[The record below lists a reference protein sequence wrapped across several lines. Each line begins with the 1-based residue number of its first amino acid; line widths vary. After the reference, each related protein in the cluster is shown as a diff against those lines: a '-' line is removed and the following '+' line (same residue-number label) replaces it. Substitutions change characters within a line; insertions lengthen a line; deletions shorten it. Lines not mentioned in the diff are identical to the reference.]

1 MTEGVYLY
9 EHINYKGYEL
19 HIKVEGT
26 FNMNDLLSMGIKNDD
41 ISSLRIIG
49 DYEVEIYEHSKFNGI
64 RHITR
69 NSIDDFRKINWND
82 KMSSIKITKLNNSI
96 IPAPAPAPAPSP
108 APSPVSIQGTN
119 IYNEVRD
126 AVVTLTMIVNNSAW
140 VGSGFFYEHNNNYY
154 ICTVAHN
161 VITNTR
167 NDKIDKIYASISNIN
182 NTGENKIIQCS
193 VVGVAG
199 NADLAV
205 LRVQENIYNQKTLT
219 FVNSRAEK
227 PGNKCYIIGDPRGV
241 DPISI
246 CDGIIRDNKYI
257 YNNLIE
263 SMCVSAPI
271 YGGNS
276 GGPITNSNGEVIG
289 LVSYGLNNTDTI
301 SWGTSSYIAENIFI
315 KIINSNS
322 NFIGGTLNASLYPVD
337 AIYSY
342 INNLIP
348 NKLEGYY
355 VDNTNNS
362 TLHKNDIILKIW
374 NKKLGLY
381 HNQHTP
387 VDIYL
392 NPNMSL
398 SMDVKRNS
406 NDILV
411 FTSIFLLSTV
421 NDKPMTGSNEEIEL
435 RRIGPIVKVL
445 PEDL

>member
-19 HIKVEGT
+19 HIKSEGD

-41 ISSLRIIG
+41 ISSLRIVG
-49 DYEVEIYEHSKFNGI
+49 DFEVEMYEHINFNGNKY
-64 RHITR
+64 TSR
-69 NSIDDFRKINWND
+69 NSIDDFRILGWND
-82 KMSSIKITKLNNSI
+82 RMTSIKIKKINNNS
-96 IPAPAPAPAPSP
+96 PSP
-108 APSPVSIQGTN
+108 SQTPTPSPIEENSN
-119 IYNEVRD
+119 IYTKVRD
-126 AVVTLTMIVNNSAW
+126 AVVTLTMIVENSAW
-140 VGSGFFYEHNNNYY
+140 VGSGFFYEHNNDYY

-193 VVGVAG
+193 VIGVAG

-205 LRVQENIYNQKTLT
+205 LRVQENIYNQKTLEFT
-219 FVNSRAEK
+219 NSRNEE
-227 PGNKCYIIGDPRGV
+227 PGNKCYVIGDPRGIDAV
-241 DPISI
+241 SI

-289 LVSYGLNNTDTI
+289 LISYGLNNTDTI
-301 SWGTSSYIAENIFI
+301 SWGASSYIAENIFI
-315 KIINSNS
+315 KMINSNS

-362 TLHKNDIILKIW
+362 TLNKNDIILKIW
-374 NKKLGLY
+374 NKKIGLY
-381 HNQHTP
+381 HNQQTP